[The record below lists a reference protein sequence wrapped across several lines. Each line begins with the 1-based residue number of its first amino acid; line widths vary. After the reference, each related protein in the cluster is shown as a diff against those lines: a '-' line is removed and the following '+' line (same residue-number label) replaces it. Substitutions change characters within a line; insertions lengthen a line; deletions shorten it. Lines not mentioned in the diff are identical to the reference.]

1 MLFHKLSLMTTIK
14 ELGMNNDPKKKNKRP
29 SSNFRED
36 IPKSKVP
43 TGNKAV
49 KKPEDKDYHKEEA
62 NFKNPAKKREES
74 EQPVHS
80 IKKAPKE

>member
-1 MLFHKLSLMTTIK
+1 MKN
-14 ELGMNNDPKKKNKRP
+14 ELKKKNEKP
-29 SSNFRED
+29 SSNFEEEV
-36 IPKSKVP
+36 PKDKVP

-49 KKPEDKDYHKEEA
+49 KKSEDKDYNKVDA
-62 NFKNPAKKREES
+62 NFKDPAKKREES